1 MTKASYLSYPK
12 LESLLAA
19 GANRP
24 QVERSLSSYSYI
36 LLCRHTLQ
44 EGLRETLPEPSIGFV
59 GEDTSHD
66 SLTTIF
72 IYLALNSFNENTG
85 LNGPLKSFA
94 EQEFSAFREWAEKNH
109 GANYLRDLSKISEK
123 LAELRPHVIRWI
135 DNHSIYSPR
144 RSWFIYAIQ
153 TPQNTQLRM
162 DLRNWSVVDKP
173 ASLNHSQ
180 SQAAVTDP
188 NCARWES
195 MVNSSTNSSP
205 SLASIPQH
213 THPTESPPHTSEKAE
228 QSASGFAKLVLVWEI
243 IFGCI
248 GSLIS
253 ALNNPHPS
261 KWAFIIAVGLV
272 TVVPLVIAHL
282 ASEGDRDKKVLDM
295 ADGFAAA
302 GFWGSFFIIAVLR

>member
-24 QVERSLSSYSYI
+24 QVERSLSSYSYV

-66 SLTTIF
+66 SLTTVF

-94 EQEFSAFREWAEKNH
+94 EQEFSAFREWAQMNL
-109 GANYLRDLSKISEK
+109 GANYLSDLSKISEK
-123 LAELRPHVIRWI
+123 LVELRPHVIRWI

-144 RSWFIYAIQ
+144 RSWFVYAIQ
-153 TPQNTQLRM
+153 TPENAQLRI
-162 DLRNWSVVDKP
+162 DLRNWSVLDKP
-173 ASLNHSQ
+173 TPLISSQ
-180 SQAAVTDP
+180 SQAAAP
-188 NCARWES
+188 APYYA
-195 MVNSSTNSSP
+195 NSSP
-205 SLASIPQH
+205 SQAIIHQQ
-213 THPTESPPHTSEKAE
+213 TYPTESPPPTGEKAE
-228 QSASGFAKLVLVWEI
+228 QSASGLAKVVLAWEI

-261 KWAFIIAVGLV
+261 KWAFMIAVGVV
-272 TVVPLVIAHL
+272 TLVPLVIAWS

>member
-59 GEDTSHD
+59 GEDTNHD

-153 TPQNTQLRM
+153 TPQNAQLRM
-162 DLRNWSVVDKP
+162 DLRNWSVLDKP
-173 ASLNHSQ
+173 EPLISSQ
-180 SQAAVTDP
+180 PQSAAPTP
-188 NCARWES
+188 YFA
-195 MVNSSTNSSP
+195 NSAP